1 MIRTM
6 TLMTALVLAAGSV
19 AAQGF
24 TGATL
29 GIDYNKSL
37 DQSGLGGVTYYG
49 QAEIEAIAGI
59 GFALDATI
67 YDFAIAGS
75 DARNLTGHAIYM
87 LDPQITVGAYFG
99 RDFLDDEGI
108 STYGVQGAYDFG
120 FGMAQGYLGLGSGA
134 VDDIISIGASGN
146 YDFGG
151 GIKAIGALD
160 GVNFDDGSG
169 LAVEI
174 GGEYALPNGPVFSGV
189 LGHTSLSNTGFDQ
202 DETYI
207 GVKARIDLGFQNG
220 TTFDRRGFFQGYR
233 AIGG

>member
-6 TLMTALVLAAGSV
+6 TFTTALVLAAGQI

-37 DQSGLGGVTYYG
+37 DSSDLGGVTYYG
-49 QAEIEAIAGI
+49 QAEVEAMAGI
-59 GFALDATI
+59 SFALDATA

-75 DARNLTGHAIYM
+75 NAQNVTGHAIYL
-87 LDPQITVGAYFG
+87 LDPQIAIGAYFG
-99 RDFLDDEGI
+99 RDWVDDDAI
-108 STYGVQGAYDFG
+108 NNYGVQGSYDYG
-120 FGMAQGYLGLGSGA
+120 FGIAQGYLGLGDGA
-134 VDDIISIGASGN
+134 VDGIIAIGASGN

-160 GVNFDDGSG
+160 GVTFDDGSG
-169 LAVEI
+169 LSLEI

-189 LGHTSLSNTGFDQ
+189 LGRTSISNIGVDKQ
-202 DETYI
+202 EVYL
-207 GVKARIDLGFQNG
+207 GVKARIDLGYQGG
-220 TTFDRRGFFQGYR
+220 TTFDRRGFFEGYR
-233 AIGG
+233 AVGG